1 MESGEWTEKKRP
13 ATAVAGVGRTV
24 DAMNR
29 NINMQLSIVN
39 SQSSICNLQFAIINL
54 HFAICIL
61 HFAFFPPATS
71 AASTEVVPIDGRPFT
86 AKLIAAGADWRLT
99 FRADDKER
107 EMPAADLVR
116 WGRCPEQ
123 GRTGGLLAPDGGWI
137 PARVVSADSERIAA
151 ESDLLGRF
159 LLPLDRIAAIYFSP
173 LSFHHQAE
181 PSARANTYYRLDDV
195 NNSRRLTASGELPAM
210 LPTSRR
216 QFVSGYYPINHPA
229 IDKQTP
235 VDAPGAKTVLK
246 NGDMLTGLLL
256 GIADNSVRLETDLGE
271 IEITTDRIAAIVFP
285 AKPRPPAAPGPRPL
299 QAWLGL
305 SDGTRLPADRLTI
318 GGGTATFSALG
329 REWKTRAE
337 NLVFLQPL
345 GGRAIYL
352 SDLTPVEYQQTPFVP
367 QPPSAASEKSNL
379 AWPWRADRNVTG
391 GPLRSGGKLFMKGI
405 GVHGA
410 ARLVYEISPRTPS
423 GAGPGARAKRFQA
436 LAGIDDSTDG
446 RGSVRFRVLVDGI
459 EKYAGPI
466 IRGGEPPRT
475 IEVDLTDAKRLE
487 LVVDYADRADLLDRA
502 DWIEARIVE

>member
-1 MESGEWTEKKRP
+1 
-13 ATAVAGVGRTV
+13 
-24 DAMNR
+24 MNR
-29 NINMQLSIVN
+29 NINLQFTIY
-39 SQSSICNLQFAIINL
+39 NLQFAII
-54 HFAICIL
+54 IL
-61 HFAFFPPATS
+61 HFVFFPPATS
-71 AASTEVVPIDGRPFT
+71 AASPEVVPIDGRPFT
-86 AKLIAAGADWRLT
+86 AELIAAGADWRLT

-137 PARVVSADSERIAA
+137 PARVVSADREIIAA

-159 LLPLDRIAAIYFSP
+159 SLPLDRIAAIYFSP

-181 PSARANTYYRLDDV
+181 PNARA
-195 NNSRRLTASGELPAM
+195 
-210 LPTSRR
+210 
-216 QFVSGYYPINHPA
+216 
-229 IDKQTP
+229 
-235 VDAPGAKTVLK
+235 VLK
-246 NGDMLTGLLL
+246 NGDVLTGPLL
-256 GIADNSVRLETDLGE
+256 GIADNTVRLETDLGE

-285 AKPRPPAAPGPRPL
+285 AKPRPPAAPGPRPF

-329 REWKTRAE
+329 REWQTRAE

-352 SDLTPVEYQQTPFVP
+352 SDMQPAEYQQTPFVP
-367 QPPSAASEKSNL
+367 QPPSTASEKSSL
-379 AWPWRADRNVTG
+379 VWPWRKDSNVTG
-391 GPLRSGGKLFMKGI
+391 GQLRSGGQLFLKGI
-405 GVHGA
+405 GVHSA
-410 ARLVYEISPRTPS
+410 ARLVYEISPRPPL
-423 GAGPGARAKRFQA
+423 GAGPGARVKRFQA

-466 IRGGEPPRT
+466 IRGGEPPKP
-475 IEVDLTDAKRLE
+475 IEVDLTGAKRLE
-487 LVVDYADRADLLDRA
+487 LVVDYADRADVLDRA